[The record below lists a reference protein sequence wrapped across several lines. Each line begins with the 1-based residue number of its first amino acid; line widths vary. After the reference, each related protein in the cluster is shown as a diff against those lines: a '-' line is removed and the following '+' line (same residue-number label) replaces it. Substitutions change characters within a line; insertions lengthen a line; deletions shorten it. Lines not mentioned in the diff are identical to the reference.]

1 MINDLEKGIGNLL
14 GHEEAETKARRKAY
28 YRELIR
34 QKVEGPISVVSAPV
48 SNVTATP
55 VSIDITKYNGP
66 PNTAQGHSRNK
77 QMRMARQWLTDKNS
91 GNSKGAWKDFVKE
104 RKDELKKQLNT
115 KIEGAKILQ
124 KISDYDQDNEPNA
137 RKAHWV
143 YDIGKKDFID
153 INEKKTKPMKMNDYI
168 NRINYLYGNDPA
180 ATDEEQ
186 RKTNEEP
193 RKMNKEITNKE
204 RNVR

>member
-1 MINDLEKGIGNLL
+1 MIKGSEQGIGYLL
-14 GHEEAETKARRKAY
+14 GHEEPETVAKRKAY

-34 QKVEGPISVVSAPV
+34 QRIEGPGSVDNAPV
-48 SNVTATP
+48 ANVALLP
-55 VSIDITKYNGP
+55 NIIDITKYNGP
-66 PNTAQGHSRNK
+66 PTTAHGHSRNK

-104 RKDELKKQLNT
+104 RKYELKKQLNT

-180 ATDEEQ
+180 ATDEEK

>member
-14 GHEEAETKARRKAY
+14 GHEEAETKAKRKAY

-66 PNTAQGHSRNK
+66 PNTAQGHTKTRQK
-77 QMRMARQWLTDKNS
+77 KMAREWLTDKNS
-91 GNSKGAWKDFVKE
+91 GNSKGVWKEFVKE
-104 RKDELKKQLNT
+104 RKDILKK
-115 KIEGAKILQ
+115 
-124 KISDYDQDNEPNA
+124 
-137 RKAHWV
+137 
-143 YDIGKKDFID
+143 
-153 INEKKTKPMKMNDYI
+153 KTRPMKMNDYI